1 MGLGL
6 RVWGLGLCF
15 VPGGPLDVNMFLW
28 AYTVGSKTP
37 DPDTLRLLRPRY

>member
-1 MGLGL
+1 MGLGS
-6 RVWGLGLCF
+6 RGLGFRVCF

-37 DPDTLRLLRPRY
+37 DSNY